1 MRGLFGDGIQV
12 RQSGEVTTGDQ
23 LDAAAAALQVGD
35 LGNAIQSV
43 RALEANL
50 QPVFTDWLDN
60 ADNRLLL
67 EETLEALR
75 LTMIAEERP

>member
-1 MRGLFGDGIQV
+1 M
-12 RQSGEVTTGDQ
+12 RQSGEITTGDQ
-23 LDAAAAALQVGD
+23 LDAAEAALQAGD

-43 RALEANL
+43 RALAPNL

-60 ADNRLLL
+60 ADDRLLL

>member
-1 MRGLFGDGIQV
+1 M
-12 RQSGEVTTGDQ
+12 TTADQ
-23 LDAAAAALQVGD
+23 LNAAADALQAGD
-35 LGNAIQSV
+35 LSNAIQSV
-43 RALEANL
+43 RVLDADL

-60 ADNRLLL
+60 AEDRLLL